1 MAAISQT
8 IPSYALGISQQSDEA
23 KLPGQVRDALNVI
36 PDITDGLIKRPGTKY
51 VTTFT
56 QLQTEGKWF
65 SYFRDEDEGSYIGR
79 VNRNGNV
86 RVWRAEDGFEMTVNY
101 IGQNVGNY
109 LTHVNDNEIQ
119 TLTIN
124 DTTFISNSALSN
136 SNTAVAMNA
145 SPVSPSKPDANSVYV
160 ELKQVAPRRQYALN
174 IYEDDTTATEFS
186 ATTVEVVSGFT
197 NNVDSD
203 EDCRFT
209 GSKVHVDTT
218 TGIAVRV
225 TVLGQ
230 PFVSGYDNNPP
241 NAQYN
246 AQYTV
251 AVDLLHGG
259 SYTSS
264 KVTGSTIFNVNIE
277 GRDHGIKVTSE
288 TQGAFRGNIQRIRP
302 VPVDLTQDTVLS
314 TSSVLN
320 SIKEEITASGF
331 TATIIGNGIYIVRS
345 GGGEFNVEAIDGDL
359 FNIVKDEVNDVT
371 SLPTACKNGY
381 ILKVVNSQDTVVD
394 DYFLKFY
401 GENGRD
407 GEGHWEECQK
417 PGQKVQI
424 NPDTMPQVLTRTNAT
439 TMTIGPYSW
448 AEKEVGTEFTNKN
461 PSFVSTTAEL
471 AAGNGRRIN
480 KVLFHRNRLVMLSG
494 SNIILS
500 QPDDLGNFWNK
511 TALTFSGID
520 RIDISCSSSGPNSL
534 VDGIEMNTGLVLFS
548 STSQFL
554 FATDSDILDPKTAKV
569 FSLSN
574 YTFDAQT
581 PPFSLGTSIG
591 FVTTQGRYSRF
602 YEMSGIAREGEP
614 DVVDQT
620 KSMPRFLPQSLN
632 MIDNS
637 RENTIILFTAKNS
650 NIVYAFKYFD
660 AGEKRLQ
667 GAWFRWSFPHPILHH
682 YVLNNRYYLVDTQG
696 NLSFLVLNE
705 ALVNSLRLTNSATDE
720 FIINLDNNSVI
731 DKSNLSFDSSTNKT
745 SFSLPSRFN
754 SGKAAA
760 INIETNDDRGRYQ
773 IIDGSPGGTC
783 TVDGDWT
790 ATDMV
795 IGEQYEMK
803 VVLPTI
809 YPTSVKANR
818 VVSDTTSSL
827 TLHRI
832 KFNFGDVGQFNTT
845 LTRVGKTD
853 FTDTYSSAILDGYL
867 ANRAPYLEECIRTIP
882 VYERNTNVSITL
894 SSTHPSPATLQSM
907 SWEGDYTNN
916 YYKRI

>member
-36 PDITDGLIKRPGTKY
+36 PDITDGLIKRPGTQY
-51 VTTFT
+51 VNTFT
-56 QLQTEGKWF
+56 QLDTEGKWF
-65 SYFRDEDEGSYIGR
+65 NYFRDENEGSYIGR

-86 RVWRAEDGFEMTVNY
+86 RVWRADDGYEMT
-101 IGQNVGNY
+101 IQTTGSPSTY
-109 LTHVNDNEIQ
+109 LTHLVDKEIQ
-119 TLTIN
+119 ALTIN
-124 DTTFISNSALSN
+124 DTTFLSNSALSN
-136 SNTAVAMNA
+136 SATAARMNT

-174 IYEDDTTATEFS
+174 IYDNDTTANEFS
-186 ATTVEVVSGFT
+186 ATSVQIISGI
-197 NNVDSD
+197 NNNIEGDP
-203 EDCRFT
+203 DCRHT
-209 GSKVHVDTT
+209 GSKTHIDTA

-225 TVLGQ
+225 TCIGQ
-230 PFVSGYDNNPP
+230 PFVSGYSSNSEAEYD
-241 NAQYN
+241 
-246 AQYTV
+246 AQYTLR
-251 AVDLLHGG
+251 VDLLYGG
-259 SYTSS
+259 SYSS
-264 KVTGSTIFNVNIE
+264 SLLNQNAFTVDVEGRTHTIKVTGQ
-277 GRDHGIKVTSE
+277 TS
-288 TQGAFRGNIQRIRP
+288 GSFKGNIHRIRP
-302 VPVDLTQDTVLS
+302 VPVDIEQETSVS

-320 SIKEEITASGF
+320 SIKEQITASGF
-331 TATIIGNGIYIVRS
+331 TASIIGNGIYIVRS
-345 GGGEFNVEAIDGDL
+345 GGTPFNVESIDGDL
-359 FNIVKDEVNDVT
+359 FNIVKDEINDVT
-371 SLPTACKNGY
+371 SLPTACKHGY
-381 ILKVVNSQDTVVD
+381 ILKVINSQDTVVD
-394 DYFLKFY
+394 DYFLKFF
-401 GENGRD
+401 GENNRD

-417 PGQKVQI
+417 PGQKIEI
-424 NPDTMPQVLTRTNAT
+424 NANTMPHVLRRTGAT
-439 TMTIGPYSW
+439 TMSLGPYEW
-448 AEKEVGTEFTNKN
+448 ADKEIGTEFSNKN
-461 PSFVSTTAEL
+461 PSFLSTLNPDGSILEA
-471 AAGNGRRIN
+471 RRIS

-500 QPDDLGNFWNK
+500 QPEDLGNFWNK
-511 TALTFSGID
+511 TALTFSGVD
-520 RIDISCSSSGPNSL
+520 RIDISCSSSSPNSL
-534 VDGIEMNTGLVLFS
+534 VDGIEMNTGLLLFS
-548 STSQFL
+548 ATAQFL
-554 FATDSDILDPKTAKV
+554 FATDSDILNPKTAKV
-569 FSLSN
+569 YSLSN
-574 YTFDAQT
+574 YFFDAQT
-581 PPFSLGTSIG
+581 PPFSLGTSVG
-591 FVTTQGRYSRF
+591 FVNTQGKYSRF
-602 YEMSGIAREGEP
+602 FEMTGVRREGEP
-614 DVVDQT
+614 EVIDQT
-620 KSMPRFLPQSLN
+620 KSMPRFLPQF
-632 MIDNS
+632 IDMVGNS
-637 RENTIILFTAKNS
+637 KENTHLFFTKKNT
-650 NIVYAFKYFD
+650 NNVFAFKYFN
-660 AGEKRLQ
+660 AGDKRLQ
-667 GAWFRWSFPHPILHH
+667 GAWFRWSFPYPILHH

-705 ALVNSLRLTNSATDE
+705 SLANSLRLTNSDTDE
-720 FIINLDNNSVI
+720 FLIHLDNFSVI
-731 DKSNLSFDSSTNKT
+731 SKSNLSFNSSTNKT

-754 SGKAAA
+754 SGKVAA

-795 IGEQYEMK
+795 IGEQYEMR
-803 VVLPTI
+803 VDLPTI